1 MKTGI
6 SRWVLKASVQFNI
19 FTNFNVSMVLGLSYP
34 APSVIQDFEKVS
46 LQQELYLIYSF
57 VPQGKSALEQKVH
70 QLNAR
75 LVEIQGK
82 YVNEQQ
88 EKQELRRIFRESTV
102 GVVQLKAK
110 VECEK
115 IKNVD
120 DYYGLR

>member
-1 MKTGI
+1 M
-6 SRWVLKASVQFNI
+6 
-19 FTNFNVSMVLGLSYP
+19 
-34 APSVIQDFEKVS
+34 
-46 LQQELYLIYSF
+46 
-57 VPQGKSALEQKVH
+57 H

-88 EKQELRRIFRESTV
+88 EKQELRRVFRESTV

-120 DYYGLR
+120 DYHGLK